1 MGQVHQLSR
10 DYFEP
15 NLRRE
20 DFFMK
25 EVFWKDFIES
35 DVHLWTD
42 LYQLCSS
49 SVSFTDIADFYNSR
63 WKCMR
68 NDQSLRFC
76 IKTFLWEVEKT
87 WKFSANELQ
96 QIKEKLSGIW
106 LKQYRF
112 IDSHQ
117 EMTLKKISEI
127 LESKREKIEYLYESI
142 WYDENIKH

>member
-15 NLRRE
+15 NIKRE
-20 DFFMK
+20 DFFIK

-35 DVHLWTD
+35 DVHLWTS

-49 SVSFTDIADFYNSR
+49 SIAFTDIADFYNSR

-68 NDQSLRFC
+68 KDQSLRFS
-76 IKTFLWEVEKT
+76 IKIFFSEAEQTWNFSEWELK
-87 WKFSANELQ
+87 
-96 QIKEKLSGIW
+96 QIKEKLAIIL
-106 LKQYRF
+106 LKQYKY
-112 IDSHQ
+112 IESNQ
-117 EMTLKKISEI
+117 ELILKKISKI
-127 LESKREKIEYLYESI
+127 LDAERRKISELYENI